1 MKRHSMFVN
10 WRNIFGVPKANSRF
24 DVILVKTPKAFFTNI
39 ENPQIHREPHTHTHT
54 HKLDKAI
61 LSIKKKAEGII
72 TLSYFKIY

>member
-39 ENPQIHREPHTHTHT
+39 GNPQIHREPHTHTH
-54 HKLDKAI
+54 KLDKAI
-61 LSIKKKAEGII
+61 FSIKKKAEGII
-72 TLSYFKIY
+72 TLSDFKIY